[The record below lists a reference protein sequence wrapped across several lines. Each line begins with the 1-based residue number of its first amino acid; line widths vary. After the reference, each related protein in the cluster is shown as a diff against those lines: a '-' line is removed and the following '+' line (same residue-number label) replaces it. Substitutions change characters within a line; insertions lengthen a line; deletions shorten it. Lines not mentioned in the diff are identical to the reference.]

1 MKGRGTDLAPGNR
14 FETTE
19 ITKDMDYYEQFPD
32 ELEKRIET
40 TFIREHSKNVLSKND
55 SPDLGF
61 GYSLNSYKGC
71 EHGCIYCYARP
82 SHEYWGFNQGVDF
95 ETKIMYKPDAAELL
109 EKSFRK
115 ESWKPQVIIVSG
127 NTDCYQPCERKFL
140 ITRRLLEVFL
150 KFRHPLGM
158 ITKNS
163 LIERDLDLLE
173 ELAKMHLVSVTI
185 SITTL
190 DRNLT
195 AIMEPRTSRPERR
208 LKTVETLSKKGI
220 RVNVNVAP
228 IVPGI
233 NDNQIPEI
241 IKAAANAGA
250 KSVGRTILRLPYK
263 NKDLFID
270 WVIKNFPDRKDKIL
284 NRVKSLMSGKLY
296 NAEFHERFRG
306 SGEWAET
313 INQIFFLN
321 VKKYKL
327 NEAKEP
333 LRTDLFIRNPDQ
345 IDLF

>member
-19 ITKDMDYYEQFPD
+19 VIKDMDYYEQFPD

-40 TFIREHSKNVLSKND
+40 TFIREHSKNVLSQND

-61 GYSLNSYKGC
+61 GYSINPYKGC

-95 ETKIMYKPDAAELL
+95 ETKIMYKPDAASLL
-109 EKSFRK
+109 EKTFRK
-115 ESWKPQVIIVSG
+115 ESWQPQVVIVSG
-127 NTDCYQPCERKFL
+127 NTDCYQPGERKFQ

-150 KFRHPLGM
+150 KFRNPLGM

-173 ELAKMHLVSVTI
+173 ELAKLELVSVTI

-195 AIMEPRTSRPERR
+195 SIMEPRTSRPERR
-208 LKTVETLSKKGI
+208 LKTVEALAKRGI
-220 RVNVNVAP
+220 KVGVNIAP

-233 NDNQIPEI
+233 NDKQIPEI
-241 IKAAANAGA
+241 MKAAAEAGA
-250 KSVGRTILRLPYK
+250 KSVGKVILRLPYK
-263 NKDLFID
+263 NKDLFVD

-284 NRVKSLMSGKLY
+284 NRIKSLMSGKLY
-296 NAEFHERFRG
+296 NSEFHERFRG
-306 SGEWAET
+306 SGQWAET
-313 INQIFFLN
+313 INQIFYLN

-327 NEAKEP
+327 NQERSP

-345 IDLF
+345 MDLF